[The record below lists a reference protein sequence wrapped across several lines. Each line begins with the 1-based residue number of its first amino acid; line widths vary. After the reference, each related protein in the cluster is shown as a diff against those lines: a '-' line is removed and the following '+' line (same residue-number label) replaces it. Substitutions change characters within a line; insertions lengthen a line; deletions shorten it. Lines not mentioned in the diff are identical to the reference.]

1 MIPNALLLL
10 MNWNLLKSV
19 TNSSFVSGLW
29 LCYFEPINNG
39 RKVLLINGVVIFIPL
54 LFGVHFK
61 QEMKENTTH
70 ALGKSVCPTVLR
82 SRNSRPH
89 LSPLPFVSRCF
100 SLTKSEEKQSCSMVL
115 QGKRRILLKNCA
127 FTQSLCD
134 GALQASFLPPVLHLR
149 YDGQKKNSEWGI
161 TLKAVGNSALA

>member
-29 LCYFEPINNG
+29 LCYFEPINIG

-70 ALGKSVCPTVLR
+70 ALGKAYARLRYVPGTHAPISHHYHLFLDVFRSPRVRKNSPVQWCYKASGAFFWGTVL
-82 SRNSRPH
+82 
-89 LSPLPFVSRCF
+89 
-100 SLTKSEEKQSCSMVL
+100 
-115 QGKRRILLKNCA
+115 LLKVCA
-127 FTQSLCD
+127 MGRCRFL
-134 GALQASFLPPVLHLR
+134 SFRPF
-149 YDGQKKNSEWGI
+149 S
-161 TLKAVGNSALA
+161 T